1 VLRRGEGWVWRRTGL
16 CYYGCLGSVLNET
29 NEVGG
34 QSAGDGVVQG
44 NDIVSY

>member
-1 VLRRGEGWVWRRTGL
+1 
-16 CYYGCLGSVLNET
+16 VLNET